1 MTILKSLKSCINL
14 DLTSSGTKL
23 NLYSLCKSLR
33 EDRVGYECTSE
44 ILVKALLIFSGAGLL
59 ATSHMILQRQSK
71 FLPFSLTRS
80 PSSLLKLPFN
90 DYDLPNIS
98 SSEAVDHQEASATM
112 L

>member
-1 MTILKSLKSCINL
+1 MNL
-14 DLTSSGTKL
+14 QCFTVLFFCRYKP
-23 NLYSLCKSLR
+23 
-33 EDRVGYECTSE
+33 
-44 ILVKALLIFSGAGLL
+44 IA
-59 ATSHMILQRQSK
+59 

-98 SSEAVDHQEASATM
+98 SSEAVDQEASATM